1 MNTVLMTHPKV
12 QGYAL
17 VSRDAY
23 DIAYQ
28 SKGWILVD
36 EDKVTRDDLVRLA
49 ASKGVDVPDAW
60 TKAQIIDSLK
70 G

>member
-1 MNTVLMTHPKV
+1 
-12 QGYAL
+12 
-17 VSRDAY
+17 
-23 DIAYQ
+23 
-28 SKGWILVD
+28 LVD